1 MQPVGSVSQCAN
13 AALNAAW
20 LFVASPLF
28 PPNEVSSSLGRC
40 CPVAEA
46 ASVSTVLLL
55 VVVLLVVLV
64 VLVLVLCIA
73 AATLCSV
80 ALSAALTVAGAQ
92 RSASAGLWSN
102 SCAKMTSAF
111 LRKVVNAPSVKF
123 LIMLCLSRVSLQI
136 GSFSQESW
144 RKRAVSYLTDKI
156 LEATG
161 ARRAPCHR

>member
-28 PPNEVSSSLGRC
+28 PPNEVSNSLGRC
-40 CPVAEA
+40 LVKEA
-46 ASVSTVLLL
+46 ASVSTV
-55 VVVLLVVLV
+55 
-64 VLVLVLCIA
+64 VLVLAVLLLLLPCMA

-111 LRKVVNAPSVKF
+111 LRKVVNAPSFKF
-123 LIMLCLSRVSLQI
+123 LIILCLSRACRCKLVVFHRKVGENARFLISQI
-136 GSFSQESW
+136 RS
-144 RKRAVSYLTDKI
+144 
-156 LEATG
+156 
-161 ARRAPCHR
+161 

>member
-40 CPVAEA
+40 PVAEA
-46 ASVSTVLLL
+46 ASVSTVL
-55 VVVLLVVLV
+55 VV
-64 VLVLVLCIA
+64 VLVLLVLLLLLLVLLLPCIA

-102 SCAKMTSAF
+102 SCAKITSAF
-111 LRKVVNAPSVKF
+111 LRKVVNAPISNF
-123 LIMLCLSRVSLQI
+123 SLYCVCPEPVVANWLFFT
-136 GSFSQESW
+136 G
-144 RKRAVSYLTDKI
+144 K
-156 LEATG
+156 LEKTRG
-161 ARRAPCHR
+161 F

>member
-20 LFVASPLF
+20 LFVASPQF
-28 PPNEVSSSLGRC
+28 PPNEVSSNLGRC

-46 ASVSTVLLL
+46 ASVSTVLLV
-55 VVVLLVVLV
+55 VVVLLLVAVL
-64 VLVLVLCIA
+64 LLLLPCIA

-111 LRKVVNAPSVKF
+111 LRKAVSFFQISYYIVFVPSVVVNWLFFTGK
-123 LIMLCLSRVSLQI
+123 LEKTR
-136 GSFSQESW
+136 GFSS
-144 RKRAVSYLTDKI
+144 
-156 LEATG
+156 
-161 ARRAPCHR
+161 HR

>member
-28 PPNEVSSSLGRC
+28 PPNEVSNSLGRC
-40 CPVAEA
+40 LVAEA
-46 ASVSTVLLL
+46 ASVSTVLLVL
-55 VVVLLVVLV
+55 VLLVVL
-64 VLVLVLCIA
+64 LPCIA

-92 RSASAGLWSN
+92 RLASAGLWSN
-102 SCAKMTSAF
+102 SCAKITSAL
-111 LRKVVNAPSVKF
+111 LRNSCLKRSFFQMLSYRVCPEPVVVNWF
-123 LIMLCLSRVSLQI
+123 FT
-136 GSFSQESW
+136 GG
-144 RKRAVSYLTDKI
+144 KRAMSYLTDKT